1 MKKERVD
8 SEITAE
14 SPQDNEFVSDAFQ
27 EDQINEEDLK
37 KEMEMLGVED
47 GKFKDEGMMIAKLD
61 RTSRGRELDHGLV
74 PYFCGNWSWNYFYG
88 HSPFCWFKKGCCQLQ
103 VKVFWLLLI
112 IVKLAQEKSVVRW
125 TDRPDMTIAVDCNV
139 KNQTK
144 KTKFDTNNTTNTTQ
158 HNTTPNHCLG

>member
-47 GKFKDEGMMIAKLD
+47 GKFKDEGKMIAKLD
-61 RTSRGRELDHGLV
+61 RTSRGRECDPGLI
-74 PYFCGNWSWNYFYG
+74 PYFCGDWAWNNFYG
-88 HSPFCWFKKGCCQLQ
+88 HSPPFRWFKKDYC
-103 VKVFWLLLI
+103 
-112 IVKLAQEKSVVRW
+112 
-125 TDRPDMTIAVDCNV
+125 
-139 KNQTK
+139 
-144 KTKFDTNNTTNTTQ
+144 
-158 HNTTPNHCLG
+158 

>member
-47 GKFKDEGMMIAKLD
+47 GKFKDEGMMITKQGT
-61 RTSRGRELDHGLV
+61 RV
-74 PYFCGNWSWNYFYG
+74 WSPPG
-88 HSPFCWFKKGCCQLQ
+88 PI
-103 VKVFWLLLI
+103 LLWRLI
-112 IVKLAQEKSVVRW
+112 MK
-125 TDRPDMTIAVDCNV
+125 
-139 KNQTK
+139 
-144 KTKFDTNNTTNTTQ
+144 
-158 HNTTPNHCLG
+158 

>member
-1 MKKERVD
+1 MKKERVE

-61 RTSRGRELDHGLV
+61 RTSRAASLILAWSHTFVEIDHEIISTAILSSADQEGMLSV
-74 PYFCGNWSWNYFYG
+74 TSESMCMK
-88 HSPFCWFKKGCCQLQ
+88 H
-103 VKVFWLLLI
+103 WLF
-112 IVKLAQEKSVVRW
+112 
-125 TDRPDMTIAVDCNV
+125 T
-139 KNQTK
+139 
-144 KTKFDTNNTTNTTQ
+144 
-158 HNTTPNHCLG
+158 